1 MHELFLPIMIMI
13 FTLFVMFGLVLVFA
27 RWMAERD
34 RLVGE
39 SEPASR
45 SPAPAD

>member
-13 FTLFVMFGLVLVFA
+13 FTLLVMFGLVAVFA
-27 RWMAERD
+27 GWMAERD

-39 SEPASR
+39 SGPASR
-45 SPAPAD
+45 SQAPAE